1 MHELALTRIR
11 HVTEQ
16 DCATCPVRHVDLVQ
30 EEDPEKRE
38 RLIARFTHI
47 RCPARG
53 TLYRESMPA
62 DAVHTV
68 RSGLLKL
75 VRYLPN
81 GQERIVRLAHVGDT
95 IGLESVLGEAYRH
108 TAVAL
113 TDVETCSVPGALLQ
127 DRYEGHPQLAAA
139 LLVEWQKS
147 LDLADR
153 FLTELTTGTA
163 QGRVARFLIYLSDKA
178 PGNVCKIMGREDI
191 GALLGMT
198 TETASRVIADFRRR
212 GVVQELPDGQYR
224 CNLPELVRL
233 SAD

>member
-1 MHELALTRIR
+1 MHRVSAIRIR
-11 HVTEQ
+11 HVTAD
-16 DCATCPVRHVDLVQ
+16 DCAACPVRHVDLAR
-30 EEDPEKRE
+30 EDDPGKRE
-38 RLIARFTHI
+38 RLIARFSHI

-53 TLYRESMPA
+53 TLYRESASA

-75 VRYLPN
+75 IRYLPN
-81 GQERIVRLAHVGDT
+81 GQERIVRLAHAGDT

-147 LDLADR
+147 LDVADR

-163 QGRVARFLIYLSDKA
+163 QSRVARLLLYLSDKA
-178 PGNVCKIMGREDI
+178 PGNVCTIMGREDI

-212 GVVQELPDGQYR
+212 HIVEELPDGQYR
-224 CNLPELVRL
+224 CNLPELSRL